1 MLQLDA
7 AALSIPSNTV
17 WIRRISAD
25 LASARRSA
33 LRSHASCRE
42 ADSI

>member
-25 LASARRSA
+25 FASVHRSA
-33 LRSHASCRE
+33 LHSRASCRE
-42 ADSI
+42 ADNI